1 MSLEER
7 IDVFASALLKR
18 EAGHS
23 DDLAKARI
31 KADEVYKQVSTA
43 MGRFNSAIES
53 ALPELQVEVTK
64 PHLDEKHAH
73 AIEFDL
79 IRGRHRGIVI
89 AKSKGEVTL
98 VGPFKTGKNEGPCR
112 TFPFSESAEIADAL
126 GDFLERFLEDATAP

>member
-7 IDVFASALLKR
+7 IDGFASALLKR
-18 EAGHS
+18 EAGHA
-23 DDLAKARI
+23 DDLAKARV
-31 KADEVYKQVSTA
+31 KADEVHQRVSSV
-43 MGRFNSAIES
+43 MDRFNSAIEAS
-53 ALPELQVEVTK
+53 LPELQVEVTT

-112 TFPFSESAEIADAL
+112 TFPFSEDAELIDAL